1 MELFYCFYVKEKRK
15 RGIFRKTN
23 TQHYLHSESIGDF
36 AMDLKDWSWIGDWT
50 GRRALLTPKKEAI
63 FDNIQKKRYT
73 FEEIDRRANQV
84 SRFFLDSG
92 VQKGDRIGVYSK
104 NRFDFLD
111 ILFACGK
118 IGAILTPFNTRL
130 TAPEL
135 EYLIEKTDP
144 AMFLYDP
151 NLDSQF
157 EDLRPFLEKKH
168 VIVMGEKTIDADSN
182 MHSLMTKKSASAIE
196 RPPLTLD
203 DSYLIVFT
211 GGTTGLPKGAILS
224 HGLVFWNSVNTIVSW
239 GLRPDDI
246 QPLLFPLFHTGGINV
261 LLIPFFHLG
270 AKSII
275 MGDFGADE
283 TLRVIEDEKCSIVIA
298 VPTMFNMISES
309 PKFSKTKF
317 DSVRVFISGGAP
329 CPVAIME
336 KYWERGKILK
346 MGYGLT
352 EVGPNN
358 FFLPES
364 EVKRKPSSVGFPVF
378 HCDMRVIDDNGNDV
392 PTGNVGELI
401 LRGPHIFSGY
411 WDEPEETAKTIE
423 PDGWVHTGDLAVI
436 DDEGFY
442 FITGRKK
449 DMFIS
454 GGENVYPTEIEEL
467 LYKHPSILEAAVVGV
482 PHEKWG
488 EVGKAVIV
496 LKPGMS
502 LTEEQILE
510 YLDGKLARY
519 KIPKHYEFRDELPK
533 SAAGKILKRELSE

>member
-1 MELFYCFYVKEKRK
+1 
-15 RGIFRKTN
+15 
-23 TQHYLHSESIGDF
+23 
-36 AMDLKDWSWIGDWT
+36 MDLNSWSWVGDWT
-50 GRRALLTPKKEAI
+50 GKRAILTPKMEAI
-63 FDNIQKKRYT
+63 VDNIQKKRYT
-73 FEEIDRRANQV
+73 FEMMDKRANQV
-84 SRFFLDSG
+84 AGVLLDSG
-92 VQKGDRIGVYSK
+92 VHKGDRVGVFSK

-118 IGAILTPFNTRL
+118 IGAILTPFNIRL
-130 TAPEL
+130 TTPEI
-135 EYLIEKTDP
+135 EYLIKKTGP
-144 AMFLYDP
+144 SVFFYDP
-151 NLDSQF
+151 ELKNQF
-157 EDLRPFLEKKH
+157 EEIRPFLKKQSIIVLGEKKH
-168 VIVMGEKTIDADSN
+168 DADSDIY
-182 MHSLMTKKSASAIE
+182 SLMTKQTSSEVE
-196 RPPLTLD
+196 RPAMTLD
-203 DSYLIVFT
+203 DPYLIVFT

-239 GLRPDDI
+239 GLKPDDI

-261 LLIPFFHLG
+261 LLIPFYHLG

-275 MGDFGADE
+275 MGDFDIDA
-283 TLRVIEDEKCSIVIA
+283 TFKVIEEENCSIVIG
-298 VPTMFNMISES
+298 VPTMFNMMSES
-309 PKFSKTKF
+309 PKFAKSNF

-364 EVKRKPSSVGFPVF
+364 EVKRKPTSVGFPVF
-378 HCDMRVIDDNGNDV
+378 HCDMRVVDDHGSEV
-392 PTGNVGELI
+392 PIGSHGELM

-411 WDEPEETAKTIE
+411 WDEPEETSKTIE
-423 PDGWVHTGDLAVI
+423 PDGWVHTGDLVTR
-436 DDEGFY
+436 DKEGFF

-467 LYKHPSILEAAVVGV
+467 LYKHPAILEAAVIGV
-482 PHEKWG
+482 PNEKWG

-496 LKPGMS
+496 LRPGKS
-502 LTEEQILE
+502 LSQEQILE
-510 YLDGKLARY
+510 YLEGKLARY
-519 KIPKHYEFRDELPK
+519 KIPKQYEFRTELPK
-533 SAAGKILKRELSE
+533 SAAGKILKREL